1 MEYSNSKYEGDTA
14 NGRFADEAGTYS
26 YPDGTKFVGS
36 LVNGEFH
43 GEGKLILKGRGEF
56 RGVWEKGR
64 VVSGAY
70 YWDDDLAYKEKD
82 WKYCSEAGG
91 DRTFHSENDSGIGGA
106 GDVKFSDKH
115 GRGESLKD
123 GCYDAGDGYY
133 DVRDGLVHIYPDAP
147 SAEEQKEAKDEA
159 EKEQVPDR
167 TREPTEE
174 EKKWVLAKGH
184 TTLNTAMGKPL
195 EDEGELGF

>member
-1 MEYSNSKYEGDTA
+1 MRTRRRTGSTA
-14 NGRFADEAGTYS
+14 AKQVRSTS
-26 YPDGTKFVGS
+26 TSPPPQPPHPPPP
-36 LVNGEFH
+36 LPPPP
-43 GEGKLILKGRGEF
+43 
-56 RGVWEKGR
+56 
-64 VVSGAY
+64 
-70 YWDDDLAYKEKD
+70 
-82 WKYCSEAGG
+82 GG

-147 SAEEQKEAKDEA
+147 SGEEQKEAKDEA